1 MKYKSLYLRFV
12 LLTIERRLPRGIKIV
27 PAKLHETVVIGQVD
41 DITDEGALDA
51 EHVLASPRLEQV
63 QTHSGGRVRPLA
75 LEFYLNL
82 AWLFCNSS
90 TQI

>member
-1 MKYKSLYLRFV
+1 MKCKSVYLRFV
-12 LLTIERRLPRGIKIV
+12 VLLTIRRHFPNTIFKNLN
-27 PAKLHETVVIGQVD
+27 AKVHEAVVIGQVD

-75 LEFYLNL
+75 LQFYLNL
-82 AWLFCNSS
+82 AGLF
-90 TQI
+90 